1 MGFFDL
7 FKGRSSDPKSAKPSK
22 PESAP
27 KENKGGTPALPAFD
41 DSPML
46 DIPELMAKARAHLEE
61 RDLGA
66 AIEVYEKI
74 LNYEGHRPQVLLDV
88 SADLGQHGHVQQI
101 IEMVSPRYD
110 APRHGAPIGL
120 NILQAYLAAGD
131 VSGAKH
137 LLGLLRD
144 LKQADLEERLG
155 GLEQAINELAGQQG
169 RGEAM
174 RGGAEKNEDAQAAK
188 VNMVTIS
195 KPIWFYGLESLSEA
209 LLPPKKPTAAKV
221 IFAQLAL
228 PGLPN
233 MVELLQ
239 QPEEELGRL
248 SRAIPLWLSETL
260 FYSPA
265 YSPLLA
271 LGLLEVPNH
280 PNNYAIFPAE
290 WTIENVR
297 QMLENNKEEI
307 DFVVTGAL
315 RRKND
320 DFELSLRLWE
330 VKKFRERKQF
340 IARWTPATRDA
351 ELAKL
356 GETVRL
362 FMEYAP
368 YPAGQGVSYP
378 IQDSPAPWIDTL
390 GASLSLFLGEKGL
403 LTEPMLISTT
413 HDLACAAAQAAQSE
427 LASLAWIT
435 MRNRAL
441 KQGLVVEAPTPAL
454 FESPLVRKALGQ
466 G

>member
-22 PESAP
+22 PAPAP
-27 KENKGGTPALPAFD
+27 KQIVGETPPLPAFD

-46 DIPELMAKARAHLEE
+46 DIPELMAKARSHLEE
-61 RDLGA
+61 RDLGS

-74 LNYEGHRPQVLLDV
+74 LNYEGHRPQVLLDF

-131 VSGAKH
+131 VSGAQH
-137 LLGLLRD
+137 MLGILRD
-144 LKQADLEERLG
+144 LKQPDLQERLTA
-155 GLEQAINELAGQQG
+155 LEQAIDDLASQQG
-169 RGEAM
+169 RGEAA
-174 RGGAEKNEDAQAAK
+174 RGGAEKGDEGQSAK
-188 VNMVTIS
+188 VSMVTIS
-195 KPIWFYGLESLSEA
+195 KPIWSYGLESCSEA
-209 LLPPKKPTAAKV
+209 LLPPKKPTAAKM

-228 PGLPN
+228 PGLSN
-233 MVELLQ
+233 TIELLQ

-248 SRAIPLWLSETL
+248 SRALPLWLCENLYHT
-260 FYSPA
+260 PG
-265 YSPLLA
+265 YSPLMA

-297 QMLENNKEEI
+297 QMLENNKEDV

-320 DFELSLRLWE
+320 DYELNLRLWE

-340 IARWTPATRDA
+340 IVRWTPATRDA
-351 ELAKL
+351 ELSKL
-356 GETVRL
+356 AESLRL
-362 FMEYAP
+362 FMEFVP
-368 YPAGQGVSYP
+368 YPAGQGLPYP
-378 IQDSPAPWIDTL
+378 LQSAPAAWIDTL

-403 LTEPMLISTT
+403 LTEPMLVSVS
-413 HDLACAAAQAAQSE
+413 HDLAVAAGQASQSE
-427 LASLAWIT
+427 MASLAWIT
-435 MRNRAL
+435 LRDRAL
-441 KQGLVVEAPTPAL
+441 KLGLVTDVATPVLFDSAL
-454 FESPLVRKALGQ
+454 VKKALGQ

>member
-7 FKGRSSDPKSAKPSK
+7 FKGRSSDPKAAKPSK
-22 PESAP
+22 PAPAP
-27 KENKGGTPALPAFD
+27 KEKLGAVPPLPSFD

-46 DIPELMAKARAHLEE
+46 DVPELMAKARGHLEE
-61 RDLGA
+61 RDLGS
-66 AIEVYEKI
+66 AIEVYEKV
-74 LNYEGHRPQVLLDV
+74 LNYEGHRPQVLLDI

-144 LKQADLEERLG
+144 LKQADLEERLN
-155 GLEQAINELAGQQG
+155 GLEQAINDLAGQQG
-169 RGEAM
+169 RGEAV
-174 RGGAEKNEDAQAAK
+174 RGGAEKGEEAPAAK

-195 KPIWFYGLESLSEA
+195 KPIWSYGLDSLSET
-209 LLPPKKPTAAKV
+209 LLPAKKPGVSKV

-228 PGLPN
+228 PGLTN
-233 MVELLQ
+233 MMELLQ

-290 WTIENVR
+290 WTIDNVR
-297 QMLENNKEEI
+297 QMLENNKEDI

-320 DFELSLRLWE
+320 DYELNLRLWE

-340 IARWTPATRDA
+340 TARWTPATRDA

-356 GETVRL
+356 GESIRL

-368 YPAGQGVSYP
+368 YPAGQGLSYP
-378 IQDSPAPWIDTL
+378 ISDAPSAWIDTL
-390 GASLSLFLGEKGL
+390 GASLSLFLGDKGL
-403 LTEPMLISTT
+403 LTEPMLVSAA
-413 HDLACAAAQAAQSE
+413 HDLACASAQAGQSE
-427 LASLAWIT
+427 VASLAWIT
-435 MRNRAL
+435 LRDRAL
-441 KQGLVVEAPTPAL
+441 KLGLVTDVPTPAL